1 MILVKRT
8 AEGFRATTRALRYL
22 DGSNGVSFHTLSL
35 LEDRCVRLLVKNL
48 GRHMPENVVREE
60 LENLGI
66 CIKGVLHL
74 RSVRRDQEAAK
85 ARPLTPLLC
94 ITSAG
99 AGRREGAFPDR
110 TLRLRVTVETYVAPK
125 DPCSASG
132 QRFGHTQGYW
142 ATHPSVLL
150 VVRLTSQRSVPPH
163 NSSLSAAPV
172 EETTQQTTGATRN
185 GRSPRR
191 RLQRGRL

>member
-99 AGRREGAFPDR
+99 AGRREDAFPDR
-110 TLRLRVTVETYVAPK
+110 TLPFACHGGDIRRPEGPLQCKRSKLRPYAGVLGYAPQCVACGEAHLSEE
-125 DPCSASG
+125 CST
-132 QRFGHTQGYW
+132 TQ
-142 ATHPSVLL
+142 
-150 VVRLTSQRSVPPH
+150 QQ
-163 NSSLSAAPV
+163 LSAAPV